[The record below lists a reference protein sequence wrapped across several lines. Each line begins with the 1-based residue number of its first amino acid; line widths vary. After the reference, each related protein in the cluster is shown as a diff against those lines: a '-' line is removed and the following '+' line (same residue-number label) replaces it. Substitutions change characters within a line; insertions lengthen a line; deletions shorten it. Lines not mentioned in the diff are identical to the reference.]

1 MQKGDIK
8 GKVKFKQNVK
18 SNLLYDELFQQFK
31 RLTEIKGRSVYTIKA
46 YQYHHNYFMEFL
58 NHQFGHQ
65 KVYCSDI
72 NLQVLEEYIYY
83 IKTVKQI
90 TNGVTINSY
99 LHNISP
105 VIKYGVEKGEIVKD
119 FKIPFVKYQ
128 ETFKDIYTQEEL
140 QSLLTKPKDINF
152 TNIRTWAMI
161 WLFASTGIRS
171 NELRELNVGAVDLY
185 NRTIVVNH
193 TKNKKPRVLP
203 VSLSLAEVMEEYL
216 QLRDGEKDDYLFC
229 SVYGGM
235 MARTTLQ
242 KAIKIYCNQ
251 RGVDKTSLHLFRHT
265 FITNAV
271 NSNVSPLILKKI
283 TGHRTLKELN
293 RYYNATTYDTVEII
307 DNIAPKL
314 NIKVNK
320 FKK

>member
-1 MQKGDIK
+1 MLKGDIK
-8 GKVKFKQNVK
+8 GKVKFKQNTK
-18 SNLLYDELFQQFK
+18 SNILYSELFQQYK
-31 RLTEIKGRSVYTIKA
+31 RSCEIKGRSVNTIKT
-46 YQYHHNYFMEFL
+46 YQFHHNYFMEFL
-58 NHQFGHQ
+58 SHYFEHQ

-72 NLQVLEEYIYY
+72 NLKVLEEYIYY
-83 IKTVKQI
+83 IKTVKEI

-105 VIKYGVEKGEIVKD
+105 VIKFGTEKGEVPKD
-119 FKIPFVKYQ
+119 FKIPFVKHQ
-128 ETFKDIYTQEEL
+128 ETFKEIYTQEEL
-140 QSLLTKPKDINF
+140 QTLLAKPKDISF
-152 TNIRTWAMI
+152 TSIRTWAII

-171 NELRELNVGAVDLY
+171 SELRELKVGAVDLY
-185 NRTIVVNH
+185 NRTIVVNN

-203 VSLSLAEVMEEYL
+203 ISLSLGEVMEEYL
-216 QLRDGEKDDYLFC
+216 ELRDGEPDEYLFC
-229 SVYGGM
+229 SVYGGV

-242 KAIKIYCNQ
+242 KAIKLHCNQ

-283 TGHRTLKELN
+283 TGHSTLKELN

-314 NIKVNK
+314 NNKVNK